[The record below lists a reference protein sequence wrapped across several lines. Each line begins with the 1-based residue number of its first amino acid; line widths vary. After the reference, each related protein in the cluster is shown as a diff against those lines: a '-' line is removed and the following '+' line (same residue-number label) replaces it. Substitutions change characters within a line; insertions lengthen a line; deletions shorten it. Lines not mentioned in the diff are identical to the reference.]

1 LDEPDS
7 SHVSGSVIDGA
18 FYGTIKSEKHG
29 KFFIESSK
37 RYNHTLDAHSIIYH
51 ENDIVLNKTE
61 LKERAKRGVNTKG
74 DEKVADSSRDGL
86 GCGSTTD
93 KIKNWMKQEQEA
105 LYKER
110 QKTNGFDP
118 FSFVES
124 ESDKKFNKYSR
135 EANEKYKK
143 RDTEQQP
150 QQEAK
155 RIEFDEK
162 RTICNLYLRVDP
174 QLHNEIYNNE
184 GNRDADKTTTFLL
197 FYLNKHVEALNTIYN
212 SLPFYDSAKESYYIG
227 LQFMIYRTK
236 VRIFYFNWS
245 NLNIFKMNKLGFLF
259 R

>member
-1 LDEPDS
+1 MDEPDS
-7 SHVSGSVIDGA
+7 SHVSGSVIDGV

-51 ENDIVLNKTE
+51 ENDIVLNKTDI
-61 LKERAKRGVNTKG
+61 KERAKRGVNAKG
-74 DEKVADSSRDGL
+74 DEKAADSSSDGL

-124 ESDKKFNKYSR
+124 ESDKKLNKYSR

-143 RDTEQQP
+143 RDTEQQQQQ
-150 QQEAK
+150 QQEPK

-236 VRIFYFNWS
+236 VNFIFF
-245 NLNIFKMNKLGFLF
+245 NLNILKKSKLGIRF